1 MDIPRLSA
9 KEAEVLRL
17 LIAQGE
23 MYGLELVKASASLK
37 RGTVYVLLG
46 RMAEKGYVESRQ
58 EEVSAGDGPPKRLYK
73 ASGLGIRAYRAE
85 EAARRAFSGEV
96 AWGM

>member
-58 EEVSAGDGPPKRLYK
+58 EDVSTGDGPPKRLYK
-73 ASGLGIRAYRAE
+73 ASGLGIRAHRAE

-96 AWGM
+96 AWG